1 MASLYGV
8 NVTKIRAGGS
18 GDNIVAG
25 GQIKVTTK
33 VFQDSYEAVAAQIAD
48 TIEIATLP
56 ADQTIVDIKIYFD
69 ALGGGSTLANGDSN
83 TADLYIAATTTA
95 AIGSASLDNIA
106 GQSYVTGTND
116 GDTSII
122 ATVAGGAITGTIRTV
137 VTYTN

>member
-1 MASLYGV
+1 MASLYGA

-25 GQIKVTTK
+25 GQIKTTTK
-33 VFQDSYEAVAAQIAD
+33 VFQDSYEAAGANIGD
-48 TIEIATLP
+48 TIELATLP

-69 ALGGGSTLANGDSN
+69 ALGAATLDVGDS
-83 TADLYIAATTTA
+83 DTA
-95 AIGSASLDNIA
+95 ARYMSAVDVSSAGSASLSVID
-106 GQSYVTGTND
+106 GQSYVTGTNT

-122 ATVAGGAITGTIRTV
+122 ATVAGAAITGTIKSV

>member
-1 MASLYGV
+1 MATLYGV
-8 NVTKIRAGGS
+8 NVTKIIAGGS

-33 VFQDSYEAVAAQIAD
+33 VFQDSYEAVAGQIAD
-48 TIEIATLP
+48 VIEICRLP

-69 ALGGGSTLANGDSN
+69 ALGGGSTLAIGDAN
-83 TADLYIAATTTA
+83 TADLYISATSTA
-95 AIGSASLDNIA
+95 SAGSASLDNIA

-116 GDTSII
+116 DDTTII
-122 ATVAGGAITGTIRTV
+122 ATIAGGAITGTIKSV

>member
-1 MASLYGV
+1 MAALYGV
-8 NVTKIRAGGS
+8 NVTKIIAGGS

-25 GQIKVTTK
+25 GQIKCTTK
-33 VFQDSYEAVAAQIAD
+33 VFQDSYEAAAAQIAD
-48 TIEIATLP
+48 TIEIARLP

-69 ALGGGSTLANGDSN
+69 ALGAATLDIGDSDTVN
-83 TADLYIAATTTA
+83 RYMDAVDVSAA
-95 AIGSASLDNIA
+95 GSNSLDEIG

-122 ATVAGGAITGTIRTV
+122 ATVIGAAITGTIKTV

>member
-1 MASLYGV
+1 MASLYGA

-33 VFQDSYEAVAAQIAD
+33 VFQDSYEAAAAAIGD
-48 TIEIATLP
+48 TIELATLP
-56 ADQTIVDIKIYFD
+56 EGQTIVDVKIYFD
-69 ALGGGSTLANGDSN
+69 ALGAGSTLEVGDSN
-83 TADLYIAATTTA
+83 TSDLYIAATSTA
-95 AIGSASLDNIA
+95 SAGSASLDQVD
-106 GQSYVTGTND
+106 GQSYVTGTNS

-122 ATVAGGAITGTIRTV
+122 ATVAGAAITGTIKCV